1 MESVSAASLLSP
13 STAPKA
19 ANSFSDMGSG
29 EFLKLLITQ
38 LTSQDPMQ
46 PMGNEELLRQI
57 SSIREIELSTTLTES
72 LRSLTG
78 QQNVTAASSMIGQ
91 YVTGAP
97 GANGQVSSGLVVGV
111 RFADG
116 GRPVLLLSNGV
127 EMPLEK
133 VSLIQPPRQA
143 AEALVGR
150 TVMGID
156 QRDPKKP
163 QVVEGVVT
171 AARVDDKGEAFLEL
185 DTGGELRLR
194 DLVSVTTGATA

>member
-1 MESVSAASLLSP
+1 MPSVSAASLLSP
-13 STAPKA
+13 STTPKA
-19 ANSFSDMGSG
+19 ANAFSDMGSG

-57 SSIREIELSTTLTES
+57 SSIREIELSTTLTDS
-72 LRSLTG
+72 LRKLTG
-78 QQNVTAASSMIGQ
+78 QQNVTAASSMVGQ

-111 RFADG
+111 RFVSG
-116 GRPVLLLSNGV
+116 GSPVLMLSNGI
-127 EMPLEK
+127 EMPIEQ

-143 AEALVGR
+143 AEALVGQ

-185 DTGGELRLR
+185 DTGAELRLR
-194 DLVSVTTGATA
+194 DLVSVATGATA